1 MNTINENKGVIFLQ
15 SPGVSLPNFK
25 NMLERDFLDIHEQS
39 SQSPRKSVIVES
51 PNAKILQLLK
61 KTTQTEIIAQNKWYT
76 KIFSVFRLGK
86 SKSSKIKPIKK
97 KIDPEHV
104 NLKLVRSAKPREFTI
119 FKPNINASIKK
130 KSKRNFLV
138 IVWLVKK
145 FIQII
150 KTFTYMKKIFRL
162 QNYHFNAIGDSSN
175 FYLKGSEFGENF
187 FSNLNNRTSQNY
199 VKFYKIDVFL
209 FYFFL
214 G

>member
-1 MNTINENKGVIFLQ
+1 MQTIEENKGIFPLKPPVI
-15 SPGVSLPNFK
+15 SLPNFK
-25 NMLERDFLDIHEQS
+25 NVIEKDFLDVYEPS
-39 SQSPRKSVIVES
+39 SRSPRKSVMNES

-61 KTTQTEIIAQNKWYT
+61 KTTPAELIPQNKWYN
-76 KIFSVFRLGK
+76 KIINIFRFGKTNSVQ
-86 SKSSKIKPIKK
+86 IKPIKK
-97 KIDPEHV
+97 KINPEHV

-119 FKPNINASIKK
+119 FKPNINSKK

-162 QNYHFNAIGDSSN
+162 QFYHFNAIGDSSN

-187 FSNLNNRTSQNY
+187 FSNLNNRNSQNY
-199 VKFYKIDVFL
+199 VKFFQHC
-209 FYFFL
+209 FFNFFF
-214 G
+214 